1 MSYINQKVRECIAD
15 ILIGEYSSENA
26 QRLKMAVVKAGI
38 VSPLEQDLLGEE
50 TRQHLQ
56 VMNEHLDEVDKPE
69 GFDQVK
75 EHLTAYI
82 MSTQRDDGSRS
93 AQSGRSETSSPC

>member
-1 MSYINQKVRECIAD
+1 MSYINQKVGECIAD
-15 ILIGEYSSENA
+15 ILIGEYSAENA

-38 VSPLEQDLLGEE
+38 VSPLEQDLLSEE

-56 VMNEHLDEVDKPE
+56 VMNEHLGEVDEPE
-69 GFDQVK
+69 GFDQVR

-82 MSTQRDDGSRS
+82 VSSQRDEGRRS
-93 AQSGRSETSSPC
+93 AQAGPSEVSSSC